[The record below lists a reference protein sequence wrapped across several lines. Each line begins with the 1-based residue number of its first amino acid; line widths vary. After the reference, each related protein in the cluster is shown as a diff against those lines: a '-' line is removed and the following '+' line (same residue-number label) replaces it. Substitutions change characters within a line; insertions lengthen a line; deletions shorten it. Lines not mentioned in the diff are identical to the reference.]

1 MARSRSL
8 PVHLFKDPDVIE
20 LANADHR
27 LILISLVLAA
37 DDEGRGFAHP
47 TVLACESGLAYSSEE
62 IEQALLDLEAH
73 DLVQCYQNG
82 RHRYYSLTAGLG
94 GNSEK
99 LHPFTLPGS
108 PFIRGCDAG
117 RGSFRAVVISMEAP
131 CVLV

>member
-47 TVLACESGLAYSSEE
+47 KVIACESGLAYSSEE

-82 RHRYYSLTAGLG
+82 RHCYYALSRWHEWETLSKLIPSRYPAPPSPGDATLDEEVSGL
-94 GNSEK
+94 
-99 LHPFTLPGS
+99 L
-108 PFIRGCDAG
+108 
-117 RGSFRAVVISMEAP
+117 
-131 CVLV
+131 